1 MTDLLTAAFATALL
15 AGSVTAGVPLLLA
28 GLGEQMSQK
37 AGVLN
42 IGLEGMMLAGAYAG
56 FVAVLGSGDP
66 WQGFVAGMAAGTAV
80 AGLMALLSVR
90 FGLNQIVVG
99 IALLLAVE
107 GVTAILHHLAFAA
120 TYPRLSP
127 APSWP
132 LPGLAR
138 LPVVGPALFDRPPV
152 VYGAVALVAAMAW
165 IDRRTHLG
173 LALRAAGERPSALD
187 AAGGNVA
194 RTRTIAVLTAGACAG
209 LGGAFTSVAGA
220 GIFVPFMTNGGGF
233 IAIVLA
239 MLARGRPVMV
249 LAGALLF
256 GACLSATTALQVA
269 GVDAPTDVVQMLPF
283 AAVLVVLALFGQ
295 GGSLPAAL
303 GEAWSR
309 GNPLG
314 K

>member
-1 MTDLLTAAFATALL
+1 MTDLLTQAFATALL
-15 AGSVTAGVPLLLA
+15 AGAVTAGVPLLLA

-42 IGLEGMMLAGAYAG
+42 IGLEGMLLAGAYAG
-56 FVAVLGSGDP
+56 FAGALHGGP
-66 WQGFVAGMAAGTAV
+66 WWGFAAGIAAGGAV
-80 AGLMALLSVR
+80 AALMALLAVR
-90 FGLNQIVVG
+90 CGLNQIVIG
-99 IALLLAVE
+99 IALLLGVE

-120 TYPRLSP
+120 TYPRLP
-127 APSWP
+127 AAPSWP
-132 LPGLAR
+132 LPGLSQ
-138 LPVVGPALFDRPPV
+138 LPVLGPALFDRPVV
-152 VYGAVALVAAMAW
+152 VYGAVGLVGVMAW
-165 IDRRTHLG
+165 IDRATHFG

-187 AAGGNVA
+187 AAGGDVV
-194 RTRTIAVLTAGACAG
+194 RTRVAAVMAAGACAG
-209 LGGAFTSVAGA
+209 LGGAFMTIVGA
-220 GIFVPFMTNGGGF
+220 GLFVPFMTNGAGF

-295 GGSLPAAL
+295 GGALPAAL

-309 GNPLG
+309 GNPLSR
-314 K
+314 